1 MSDPQQNKDEA
12 VEETFISHLVELR
25 DRIIRAGVS
34 VIVVFI
40 GLVYWAPDI
49 FKLLARPL
57 MQNLPKDGKMIVTD
71 VTGSFF
77 VPMKVTML
85 VAFVIA
91 LPFVLYQIWAFVAPG
106 LYQHEKKLVAPLVGS
121 SYTLFLCGMA
131 FAYFVVFPTI
141 FRVMAHYNAP
151 LGAEMTT
158 DIDNYLSF
166 VLTMFIAFGV
176 TFEVPI
182 VVVLLARMGV
192 VSIKKLKEIRPYVI
206 VGAFVISAVV
216 TPPDVFSQ
224 LILAIPLIVLYE
236 AGIIAA
242 RIDRRQGWRE
252 EAGRRGGCGVGFV
265 RRHEQSK
272 KGSFARSVPL
282 AFCSCANRCAST
294 LSLVALTLIALV
306 VLGQLRRA
314 RLGRTLAD
322 RHVHVQ
328 FLVLAHQV
336 DLHRRPRLDLRD
348 DVQQARGVGDRVV
361 VDADE
366 DVARLDARLVG
377 RSALQHARDDRAR
390 FLRQART
397 IPRSPASRPAARRRS
412 SRASPCPS

>member
-1 MSDPQQNKDEA
+1 MSDPQKSQDEGA
-12 VEETFISHLVELR
+12 EETFISHLVELR
-25 DRIIRAGVS
+25 DRIIRAGLA
-34 VIVVFI
+34 VIVVFV

-49 FKLLARPL
+49 FRLLARPL

-85 VAFVIA
+85 VSFVIA
-91 LPFVLYQIWAFVAPG
+91 LPIVLYQIWAFVAPG
-106 LYQHEKKLVAPLVGS
+106 LYQHEKKLVGPLVGS

-182 VVVLLARMGV
+182 VVVLLVRMNV
-192 VSIKKLKEIRPYVI
+192 VTLKKLKEIRPYVI

-224 LILAIPLIVLYE
+224 LILAIPLVVLYE

-242 RIDRRQGWRE
+242 RLI
-252 EAGRRGGCGVGFV
+252 VGK
-265 RRHEQSK
+265 QP
-272 KGSFARSVPL
+272 A
-282 AFCSCANRCAST
+282 
-294 LSLVALTLIALV
+294 V
-306 VLGQLRRA
+306 VE
-314 RLGRTLAD
+314 
-322 RHVHVQ
+322 
-328 FLVLAHQV
+328 
-336 DLHRRPRLDLRD
+336 
-348 DVQQARGVGDRVV
+348 
-361 VDADE
+361 DA
-366 DVARLDARLVG
+366 
-377 RSALQHARDDRAR
+377 
-390 FLRQART
+390 T
-397 IPRSPASRPAARRRS
+397 PPA
-412 SRASPCPS
+412 

>member
-1 MSDPQQNKDEA
+1 MSDPQQNQGEGA
-12 VEETFISHLVELR
+12 EETFISHLVELR
-25 DRIIRAGVS
+25 DRIIRAGIA
-34 VIVVFI
+34 VIVVFV

-49 FKLLARPL
+49 FRLLARPL
-57 MQNLPKDGKMIVTD
+57 MQNLPRDGKMIVTD

-91 LPFVLYQIWAFVAPG
+91 LPVVLYQIWAFVAPG
-106 LYQHEKKLVAPLVGS
+106 LYQHEKKLVAPLVAS

-182 VVVLLARMGV
+182 IVVLLVRMNV
-192 VSIKKLKEIRPYVI
+192 LTVKKLKEIRPYVI
-206 VGAFVISAVV
+206 VGAFIVSAVV

-224 LILAIPLIVLYE
+224 LILALPLIILYE

-242 RIDRRQGWRE
+242 RVFIGTGEKKATDE
-252 EAGRRGGCGVGFV
+252 SEAT
-265 RRHEQSK
+265 S
-272 KGSFARSVPL
+272 
-282 AFCSCANRCAST
+282 
-294 LSLVALTLIALV
+294 
-306 VLGQLRRA
+306 
-314 RLGRTLAD
+314 
-322 RHVHVQ
+322 
-328 FLVLAHQV
+328 
-336 DLHRRPRLDLRD
+336 
-348 DVQQARGVGDRVV
+348 
-361 VDADE
+361 
-366 DVARLDARLVG
+366 
-377 RSALQHARDDRAR
+377 
-390 FLRQART
+390 
-397 IPRSPASRPAARRRS
+397 
-412 SRASPCPS
+412 

>member
-1 MSDPQQNKDEA
+1 VSDPQQTQDEGT
-12 VEETFISHLVELR
+12 EETFISHLVELR
-25 DRIIRAGVS
+25 DRIIRAGLA

-49 FKLLARPL
+49 FRLLARPL

-77 VPMKVTML
+77 VPMKVTMM

-91 LPFVLYQIWAFVAPG
+91 LPVVLYQIWAFVAPG
-106 LYQHEKKLVAPLVGS
+106 LYQHEKKLVGPLVGS

-151 LGAEMTT
+151 LGAEMNT

-166 VLTMFIAFGV
+166 VLTMFLAFGV

-182 VVVLLARMGV
+182 VVVLLVRMNV
-192 VSIKKLKEIRPYVI
+192 LTIKKLKEIRPYVI

-242 RIDRRQGWRE
+242 RLI
-252 EAGRRGGCGVGFV
+252 VG
-265 RRHEQSK
+265 K
-272 KGSFARSVPL
+272 
-282 AFCSCANRCAST
+282 
-294 LSLVALTLIALV
+294 
-306 VLGQLRRA
+306 
-314 RLGRTLAD
+314 
-322 RHVHVQ
+322 
-328 FLVLAHQV
+328 
-336 DLHRRPRLDLRD
+336 
-348 DVQQARGVGDRVV
+348 QQVV
-361 VDADE
+361 VE
-366 DVARLDARLVG
+366 D
-377 RSALQHARDDRAR
+377 
-390 FLRQART
+390 
-397 IPRSPASRPAARRRS
+397 
-412 SRASPCPS
+412 ASPPN

>member
-1 MSDPQQNKDEA
+1 VSDPQNQNEGA
-12 VEETFISHLVELR
+12 EETFISHLVELR
-25 DRIIRAGVS
+25 DRIIRAGIA
-34 VIVVFI
+34 VIVVFV

-49 FKLLARPL
+49 FRLLARPL
-57 MQNLPKDGKMIVTD
+57 MNNLPKDGKMIVTD

-91 LPFVLYQIWAFVAPG
+91 LPIVLYQIWAFVAPG
-106 LYQHEKKLVAPLVGS
+106 LYQHEKKLVGPLVGS

-182 VVVLLARMGV
+182 VVVLLVRMNV
-192 VSIKKLKEIRPYVI
+192 LTIKKLKEIRPYVI

-242 RIDRRQGWRE
+242 RL
-252 EAGRRGGCGVGFV
+252 FV
-265 RRHEQSK
+265 SK
-272 KGSFARSVPL
+272 PVAPAENEGNA
-282 AFCSCANRCAST
+282 AS
-294 LSLVALTLIALV
+294 
-306 VLGQLRRA
+306 
-314 RLGRTLAD
+314 
-322 RHVHVQ
+322 
-328 FLVLAHQV
+328 
-336 DLHRRPRLDLRD
+336 
-348 DVQQARGVGDRVV
+348 
-361 VDADE
+361 
-366 DVARLDARLVG
+366 
-377 RSALQHARDDRAR
+377 
-390 FLRQART
+390 
-397 IPRSPASRPAARRRS
+397 
-412 SRASPCPS
+412 

>member
-1 MSDPQQNKDEA
+1 MSDPQQKKDEP

-25 DRIIRAGVS
+25 DRIIRAGAS

-91 LPFVLYQIWAFVAPG
+91 LPIVLYQIWAFVAPG

-131 FAYFVVFPTI
+131 FAYFIVFPTI

-166 VLTMFIAFGV
+166 VLTMFLAFGV

-182 VVVLLARMGV
+182 VVILLARFGIV
-192 VSIKKLKEIRPYVI
+192 TVAQLRSVRPYFI
-206 VGAFVISAVV
+206 VGAFIVAAVV

-242 RIDRRQGWRE
+242 RLVVGKDGVKKEE
-252 EAGRRGGCGVGFV
+252 EA
-265 RRHEQSK
+265 
-272 KGSFARSVPL
+272 
-282 AFCSCANRCAST
+282 
-294 LSLVALTLIALV
+294 
-306 VLGQLRRA
+306 
-314 RLGRTLAD
+314 
-322 RHVHVQ
+322 
-328 FLVLAHQV
+328 
-336 DLHRRPRLDLRD
+336 
-348 DVQQARGVGDRVV
+348 
-361 VDADE
+361 
-366 DVARLDARLVG
+366 
-377 RSALQHARDDRAR
+377 
-390 FLRQART
+390 
-397 IPRSPASRPAARRRS
+397 PAAE
-412 SRASPCPS
+412 

>member
-242 RIDRRQGWRE
+242 RIVVGKDGVKKQEE
-252 EAGRRGGCGVGFV
+252 EA
-265 RRHEQSK
+265 
-272 KGSFARSVPL
+272 
-282 AFCSCANRCAST
+282 
-294 LSLVALTLIALV
+294 
-306 VLGQLRRA
+306 
-314 RLGRTLAD
+314 
-322 RHVHVQ
+322 
-328 FLVLAHQV
+328 
-336 DLHRRPRLDLRD
+336 
-348 DVQQARGVGDRVV
+348 
-361 VDADE
+361 
-366 DVARLDARLVG
+366 
-377 RSALQHARDDRAR
+377 
-390 FLRQART
+390 
-397 IPRSPASRPAARRRS
+397 AAE
-412 SRASPCPS
+412 

>member
-1 MSDPQQNKDEA
+1 MSDPQQTQDEGT
-12 VEETFISHLVELR
+12 EETFISHLVELR
-25 DRIIRAGVS
+25 DRIIRAGLA

-49 FKLLARPL
+49 FRLLARPL

-91 LPFVLYQIWAFVAPG
+91 LPVVLYQIWAFVAPG
-106 LYQHEKKLVAPLVGS
+106 LYQHEKKLVGPLVAS

-182 VVVLLARMGV
+182 VVVLLVRMNV
-192 VSIKKLKEIRPYVI
+192 LTIKKLKEIRPYVI

-242 RIDRRQGWRE
+242 RLF
-252 EAGRRGGCGVGFV
+252 VG
-265 RRHEQSK
+265 K
-272 KGSFARSVPL
+272 
-282 AFCSCANRCAST
+282 
-294 LSLVALTLIALV
+294 
-306 VLGQLRRA
+306 
-314 RLGRTLAD
+314 
-322 RHVHVQ
+322 
-328 FLVLAHQV
+328 
-336 DLHRRPRLDLRD
+336 
-348 DVQQARGVGDRVV
+348 
-361 VDADE
+361 
-366 DVARLDARLVG
+366 
-377 RSALQHARDDRAR
+377 
-390 FLRQART
+390 
-397 IPRSPASRPAARRRS
+397 RPAVIED
-412 SRASPCPS
+412 ASPPST